1 MSIFFDSL
9 LPFPRTIEEGAGQ
22 TAFLQRVSLAT
33 SGLEDEGTELITRLA
48 EIVLKEWLS
57 PCALT
62 VEARLEPEFAPA
74 ELGNVPRPLR
84 AEAYELV
91 VGETIVLTAG
101 QVAGLQRG
109 LQTVK
114 QLLENAAEC
123 GSLPHCHIVDWP
135 RAQFRGIHY
144 DFAREMEYRHEHIK
158 SVIERLA
165 YFKMNTMH
173 LYLEGLFAFPSA
185 PEITPPGPMTPEDA
199 KDLCEYARLFGMM
212 LIPQIATMGHMNML
226 LHGPYEELR
235 EDPTSS
241 FNLCPTHP
249 KSRPFLAGMIKDI
262 AEAFKPPYLH
272 LGYDESHSGH
282 CPRCRQHGAPEE
294 LLASHLNWMDAEVKK
309 YGARSMIYA
318 DKFLSPYDFPQADAV
333 NGGTPEEAH
342 KALSELSRDIIITDW
357 HYTAPQSGT
366 TQFLVEQGFEVHL
379 ATATNIYWHD
389 SIPFHR
395 GHHWIAESIDN
406 AIAAGAKGGFNCN
419 WELYRGAYF
428 ENYWFFEA
436 LAAERY
442 WSDRPHD
449 FITFPGRFSKRFWGV
464 DRDYYSEIAGLMEAA
479 PTSRRAIFL
488 DASVLADGGS
498 HQARLDYLGIADY
511 LDRQIAAL
519 RKEAKRNVEALSML
533 DMPALIIRYVGAR
546 MLYLHIARQAFEL
559 DDREQGIAALE
570 KIKAV
575 AERIAAKFEEGYR
588 VYGGA
593 TVDRWRIAK
602 HLTELEGFIA
612 AGDPRE
618 WFTFRN
624 YRASTLQPKTGPIDA
639 AKLPGG
645 EVKFSGIMNV
655 HLTEMADIRPFHMM
669 QDGIVYLK
677 TGVDFS
683 KDFTGRLLYGA
694 DGPVKVW
701 VNGKAVDCHP
711 DATNPCTPDEYGCTI
726 NWRKGHNEVVF
737 ALDSNNGTAWGIC
750 ARTAGVGAGVEAVK
764 G

>member
-1 MSIFFDSL
+1 MAEFFETL
-9 LPFPRTIEEGAGQ
+9 LPFPRVIEEGAGQ
-22 TAFLQRVSLAT
+22 TAFLQRVSLAL
-33 SGLEDEGTELITRLA
+33 SGLDGEGAGLITRLA
-48 EIVLKEWLS
+48 EIVLKGWLA
-57 PCALT
+57 PCGLA
-62 VEARLEPEFAPA
+62 VEVRLEPEHAA
-74 ELGNVPRPLR
+74 NELSNVPRVLR
-84 AEAYELV
+84 AEAYELI
-91 VGETIVLTAG
+91 VGETVILRAA
-101 QVAGLQRG
+101 QLAGLQRG

-114 QLLENAAEC
+114 QLLENADEC
-123 GSLPHCHIVDWP
+123 GRLPRCRIVDWP
-135 RAQFRGIHY
+135 RSQFRGIHY

-185 PEITPPGPMTPEDA
+185 PEITPPGPLTPEHA
-199 KDLCEYARLFGMM
+199 KDLCEHAKIFGMT

-235 EDPTSS
+235 EDPAAS

-249 KSRPFLAGMIKDI
+249 KTRPFLAGMIRDI
-262 AEAFKPPYLH
+262 AEAFKPPYIH
-272 LGYDESHSGH
+272 LGYDESHSGV
-282 CPRCRQHGAPEE
+282 CPRCRRHGKPEE
-294 LLASHLNWMDAEVKK
+294 LLAAHLNWMDGEVKK

-318 DKFLSPYDFPQADAV
+318 DKFLSPYDFPMADAV

-342 KALSELSRDIIITDW
+342 KALAEISKDIIITDW
-357 HYTAPQSGT
+357 HYTAPHGGT
-366 TQFLVEQGFEVHL
+366 TKYLVDQGFEVHL
-379 ATATNIYWHD
+379 ASATNIYWHD

-395 GHHWIAESIDN
+395 GHHWIAETIDN

-464 DRDYYSEIAGLMEAA
+464 DRDYYGEIAGLLEAA

-498 HQARLDYLGIADY
+498 HQGRLDYLGIADY
-511 LDRQIAAL
+511 LDGQIAAL
-519 RKEAKRNVEALSML
+519 RNEAKRNTESLNML
-533 DMPALIIRYVGAR
+533 DMPALIVRYIGAR
-546 MLYLHIARQAFEL
+546 MFYLHVARQAFDL
-559 DDREQGIAALE
+559 DDKAKGIRALE

-575 AERIAAKFEEGYR
+575 AGRIAEKFEEGYR

-593 TVDRWRIAK
+593 VVDRKRIAR
-602 HLTELEGFIA
+602 HIEELDDFIKS
-612 AGDPRE
+612 GDPRK

-624 YRASTLQPKTGPIDA
+624 YRAGTLQPKTGPIA
-639 AKLPGG
+639 QTELPGP
-645 EVKFSGIMNV
+645 EVKFAGVMNV
-655 HLTEMADIRPFHMM
+655 NLVEMVDVRAFHRG
-669 QDGIVYLK
+669 QDGVVYLK
-677 TGVDFS
+677 TGVEFTHDFM
-683 KDFTGRLLYGA
+683 GRLLYGA

-701 VNGKAVDCHP
+701 VNGEEVDCRP
-711 DATNPCTPDEYGCTI
+711 DATNPCTPDEYVCTVT
-726 NWRKGHNEVVF
+726 WRKGNNEVTF
-737 ALDSNNGTAWGIC
+737 ALDTNHGNAWGLC
-750 ARTAGVGAGVEAVK
+750 ARTAGSATGEKTVV
-764 G
+764 

>member
-1 MSIFFDSL
+1 MSDFFETL
-9 LPFPRTIEEGAGQ
+9 LPLPQVIEPGAGR
-22 TAFLQRVSLAT
+22 TAFVQRVALAV
-33 SGLEDEGTELITRLA
+33 SGADDEGTALLTRLA
-48 EIVLKEWLS
+48 EIVLKPWLT
-57 PCALT
+57 PCALA
-62 VEARLEPEFAPA
+62 VEARLEADFASA
-74 ELGNVPRPLR
+74 ELTNVPRALR
-84 AEAYELV
+84 AEAYELT
-91 VGETIVLTAG
+91 VGETLVLRAG
-101 QVAGLQRG
+101 QLAGLQRG

-114 QLLENAAEC
+114 QLLENAAET
-123 GSLPHCHIVDWP
+123 GSLPHCRIVDWP
-135 RAQFRGIHY
+135 RGEFRGIHY

-185 PEITPPGPMTPEDA
+185 PEITPPGPMTPADA
-199 KDLCEYARLFGMM
+199 KDLCDYAKIFGMT

-235 EDPTSS
+235 EDPASS

-249 KSRPFLAGMIKDI
+249 KTRPFLAGIIRDI
-262 AEAFKPPYLH
+262 AEAFQPPYIH

-294 LLASHLNWMDAEVKK
+294 LLSSHLNWMDGEVKK

-318 DKFLSPYDFPQADAV
+318 DKFLSPYDFPKADAV
-333 NGGTPEEAH
+333 NGGTPAEAH
-342 KALSELSRDIIITDW
+342 KALDELSRDIIITDW

-366 TQFLVEQGFEVHL
+366 TQYLVEQGFEVHL

-442 WSDRPHD
+442 WSAKPHD
-449 FITFPGRFSKRFWGV
+449 FLTFPGRFSKRFWGV
-464 DRDYYSEIAGLMEAA
+464 NRDYYGEIAGLMETA
-479 PTSRRAIFL
+479 PTDRRAIFL
-488 DASVLADGGS
+488 DASILAEGGPF
-498 HQARLDYLGIADY
+498 QARLDYLGIADY

-519 RKEAKRNVEALSML
+519 RSEATRNIETLNML
-533 DMPALIIRYVGAR
+533 DMPALIIRYLGAR
-546 MLYLHIARQAFEL
+546 LFYLHVARQAFDLGEK
-559 DDREQGIAALE
+559 EQGIAALAQ
-570 KIKAV
+570 IKAV

-602 HLTELEGFIA
+602 QIAELESFMQ

-624 YRASTLQPKTGPIDA
+624 YRACTLQPKTGSIA
-639 AKLPGG
+639 EATLPGAD
-645 EVKFSGIMNV
+645 VKFAGIMNV
-655 HLTEMADIRPFHMM
+655 HLTGMADVRPFHFG
-669 QDGIVYLK
+669 QDGLVYLK
-677 TGVDFS
+677 TAVEFG

-701 VNGKAVDCHP
+701 VNGEEVDCRP
-711 DATNPCTPDEYGCTI
+711 DASNPCAPDEYSCAVH
-726 NWRKGHNEVVF
+726 WRQGQNEVTF
-737 ALDSNNGTAWGIC
+737 ALDSNNGKAWGVC
-750 ARTAGVGAGVEAVK
+750 ARTAGMGVPEAVK
-764 G
+764 R